1 MKKTIWFLLDNRMGS
16 VGQARGIMQALD
28 TNAFDIVEKKI
39 EYNRFADLPN
49 FLLGKSLFSVTAET
63 KKEVSNPP
71 FPDIVV
77 SISRRTVPVARF
89 IRKASRNKTKMVQLM
104 HPGKSGLKEFSL
116 VVVPEHDR
124 NKAQSDNI
132 FYITGCPH
140 RITPEVLAEEAPK
153 WTEAFANLPKPWT
166 AVIIGG
172 AIKNKPFTDENAR
185 LLGESIRRIKEQ
197 IGGSILITTSRR
209 TGEKAEEIIKKEVE
223 GIPAYTYWWGEKKD
237 NPIKGFWA
245 LAENVIVTGD
255 SVSMACESCGS
266 GKPVW
271 VFTGKNW
278 LTPKHERFVQSLIEG
293 GYAAHIDAP
302 DLLDFKPKQG
312 LNPSQ
317 EVAEKISKL

>member
-63 KKEVSNPP
+63 KKEISNPP

-89 IRKASRNKTKMVQLM
+89 VRKASDNKTKMVQLM
-104 HPGKSGLKEFSL
+104 HPGRCGLKEFSL

-124 NKAQSDNI
+124 NKTHSDNI

-172 AIKNKPFTDENAR
+172 AIKDKPFTDENAR

-209 TGEKAEEIIKKEVE
+209 TGEKAEETIKKEVE

-271 VFTGKNW
+271 IFTGKNW

-293 GYAAHIDAP
+293 GYAIHIDSP

-312 LNPSQ
+312 LNPAQ